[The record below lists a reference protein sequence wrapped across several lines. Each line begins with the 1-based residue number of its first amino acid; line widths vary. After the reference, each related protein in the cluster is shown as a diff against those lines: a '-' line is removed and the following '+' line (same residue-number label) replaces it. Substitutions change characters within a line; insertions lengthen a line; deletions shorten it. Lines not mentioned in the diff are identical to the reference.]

1 MQIIRGTHSVIPNV
15 NGSIISIGNYDGIH
29 LGHKAILQTVRSL
42 SSELYLPSI
51 VITFEPYPWEF
62 FLQKK
67 TVPRLTTFR
76 EKIELFEKEGVDKV
90 LCVRFDENFA
100 KLPPEQFVNNL
111 LVKKLGAKYLI
122 LGKDFRFGRDRSG
135 SIDLLRKLGL
145 TAGFQVIVINEFKY
159 KGERV
164 SSSGIR
170 LALDKKDL
178 DLANASLGR
187 RYSISGRVAY
197 GDQRGR
203 QWGIPTANI
212 YLKPNDTPLRGVFAV
227 LVKGLMDQPVEG
239 IANIGTRPTVSG
251 LKFILEIHFFNYD
264 EEVYQKKI
272 RVEFCNWLRD
282 ERKFSNP
289 KELQNQIQKDIID
302 AKSWFKSINNND

>member
-1 MQIIRGTHSVIPNV
+1 MFIIEI
-15 NGSIISIGNYDGIH
+15 
-29 LGHKAILQTVRSL
+29 Q
-42 SSELYLPSI
+42 
-51 VITFEPYPWEF
+51 
-62 FLQKK
+62 
-67 TVPRLTTFR
+67 
-76 EKIELFEKEGVDKV
+76 
-90 LCVRFDENFA
+90 
-100 KLPPEQFVNNL
+100 
-111 LVKKLGAKYLI
+111 
-122 LGKDFRFGRDRSG
+122 
-135 SIDLLRKLGL
+135 
-145 TAGFQVIVINEFKY
+145 INEFKY

-251 LKFILEIHFFNYD
+251 LKFILEIHLD
-264 EEVYQKKI
+264 K
-272 RVEFCNWLRD
+272 
-282 ERKFSNP
+282 
-289 KELQNQIQKDIID
+289 
-302 AKSWFKSINNND
+302 